1 MVALQGVEHDDLAL
15 RLGLVAE
22 VEPPEP
28 DDGIVG
34 PPRLV
39 VAPLEMRDVPLGVLR
54 EVDKV
59 HGPGGNC
66 IKIGLPGKLILR
78 DYFQENRRPFLLLRI
93 SFPGRPIL
101 YNLSLSSSR
110 TATLSSKSTRTLSLL
125 SWMGSSCTTLSP
137 LWVIL
142 IRMAFF
148 SGGRRSRMTLPLR
161 VTLRSYCL
169 NISNNSSNSNL

>member
-1 MVALQGVEHDDLAL
+1 MRVVALQGVEHDDLAL

-93 SFPGRPIL
+93 SFPGRAIFIQFIP
-101 YNLSLSSSR
+101 
-110 TATLSSKSTRTLSLL
+110 AAMAADLL
-125 SWMGSSCTTLSP
+125 TH
-137 LWVIL
+137 
-142 IRMAFF
+142 F
-148 SGGRRSRMTLPLR
+148 SMWPLR
-161 VTLRSYCL
+161 TSRRLNLRPQRVHG
-169 NISNNSSNSNL
+169 